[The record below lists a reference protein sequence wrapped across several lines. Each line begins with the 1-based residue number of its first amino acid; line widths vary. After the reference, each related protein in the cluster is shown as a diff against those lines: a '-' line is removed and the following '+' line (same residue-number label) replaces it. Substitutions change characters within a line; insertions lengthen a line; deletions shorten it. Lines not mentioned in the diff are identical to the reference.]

1 VFIQIATDID
11 FMSGLLAG
19 GAMSWFYNVQNM
31 QLEQQELQLKFT
43 QARRLT
49 EVEQF
54 MTAQKNVQ
62 NDPAAQRLIEQ
73 KILQLQELN
82 NGITLRLQAIQQQKQ
97 INGQLQQAGSQFLNS
112 GIGSLGSGGAASQ

>member
-1 VFIQIATDID
+1 
-11 FMSGLLAG
+11 MSGLLAG

-49 EVEQF
+49 EIEQF

-82 NGITLRLQAIQQQKQ
+82 NSITLRLQAIQQQKQ
-97 INGQLQQAGSQFLNS
+97 INSQMQQAGNQFLNN
-112 GIGSLGSGGAASQ
+112 GIGTLGSGGASGGGQ